1 MNNLGLKNEDEIVK
15 SLNHKRIKNLNGNL
29 QNLIRFIFNEKT
41 PNLKLG
47 CKLTDN
53 YIKPDIVI
61 TCDREE
67 AYVSIKSARASQL
80 HTENIK
86 SFILFLRSLGVS
98 TETQKTILYYHFGD
112 GTLDGS
118 GKVRNNYHTVYNW
131 LKDKIALANQ
141 ELNDRFDLIEKVVD
155 RVLFQGVDV
164 TAPAAEFIY
173 SGDIDFGVTVSKRQ
187 MMSYIKKK
195 TWSFYDN
202 LHIGPILLRPHARY
216 ADRAIVSDDRRNHI
230 CCYWTHFA
238 EDLKYIDKHYT
249 P

>member
-1 MNNLGLKNEDEIVK
+1 MFNTGLQNEDELVK
-15 SLNHKRIKNLNGNL
+15 SLNHKKIKDLSGNL
-29 QNLIRFIFNEKT
+29 QNLIRFIFKEKT
-41 PNLKLG
+41 ANVRLK

-61 TCDREE
+61 TCEKED
-67 AYVSIKSARASQL
+67 AYVSIKNARSSQL

-86 SFILFLRSLGVS
+86 SFILFLRSIGIS

-118 GKVRNNYHTVYNW
+118 GKARKNYHDVFNW

-141 ELNDRFDLIEKVVD
+141 ELNDRFEIIEKVVD
-155 RVLFQGVDV
+155 RVIFQGVDL
-164 TAPAAEFIY
+164 TAMAAEYIY
-173 SGDIDFGVTVSKRQ
+173 SGDIDYGIVISKRQ
-187 MMSYIKKK
+187 MMTYLKKK

-202 LHIGPILLRPHARY
+202 LHVGPILLRPHARY
-216 ADRAIVSDDRRNHI
+216 ADRAIVSDDRRNHV
-230 CCYWTHFA
+230 CCYWPKFG
-238 EDLKYIDKHYT
+238 EDVKYIDRHYN